1 MAGGDGTNPILYI
14 EDLYRMPLR
23 RRRIPAAG
31 AVQVYLS
38 RNGRLHCPAG
48 GLTLGEL
55 WWLAPRRVYEGGG
68 GVHPLELSYDLSGAS
83 MPIALD
89 RTLVRGRLMESLMR
103 WVADHAQILVVAAA
117 VVVVYLVLRTLLRTV
132 VPWLIR
138 MWLVPLAKVP
148 VVVVALVL
156 LGIQVLAAAPF
167 RAMKVK
173 PPALVY
179 AAG

>member
-55 WWLAPRRVYEGGG
+55 WWLAPRRVYEVDG

-83 MPIALD
+83 MHMAVDLTATWRVTDP
-89 RTLVRGRLMESLMR
+89 V
-103 WVADHAQILVVAAA
+103 A
-117 VVVVYLVLRTLLRTV
+117 VVRNRVFDVAGIARPRLLQQLEDAVAGPDWHSVPELRDELEHAIFPDVDL
-132 VPWLIR
+132 PE
-138 MWLVPLAKVP
+138 
-148 VVVVALVL
+148 
-156 LGIQVLAAAPF
+156 GIQISEIQATVPSF
-167 RAMKVK
+167 ED
-173 PPALVY
+173 
-179 AAG
+179 G